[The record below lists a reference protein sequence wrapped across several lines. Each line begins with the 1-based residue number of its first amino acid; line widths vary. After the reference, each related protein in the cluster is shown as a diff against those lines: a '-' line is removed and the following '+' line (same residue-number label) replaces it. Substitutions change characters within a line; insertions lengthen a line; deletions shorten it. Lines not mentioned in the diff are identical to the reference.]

1 LAKRGPLW
9 LEFAVRTK
17 GAHGAYT
24 HASKS
29 ATAIAAK
36 IIGALETLEDI
47 PVPEAG
53 NLAAALDLAAPAIDR
68 AQGPGASKNTRRVT
82 VNPGVVRGGLK
93 VNMVASECTFEVD
106 IRLPIG
112 LDAPQILA
120 EVDKIVASYPEVT
133 YRTINYNPP
142 SWCPPDA
149 EMAQLVRGNAK
160 EIAGID
166 PTPIISLGGTDARLW
181 RYKDIPA
188 IVYGPSPTGMGSV
201 DEHVTV
207 EEFFHVVKCH
217 VLSAYDYM
225 SRPG

>member
-1 LAKRGPLW
+1 
-9 LEFAVRTK
+9 VRTK

-36 IIGALETLEDI
+36 VIGALEALEDI
-47 PVPEAG
+47 PVPEAR
-53 NLAAALDLAAPAIDR
+53 NLAAALDQAAAVVDR
-68 AQGPGASKNTRRVT
+68 AQGMGASRITRRVT

-93 VNMVASECTFEVD
+93 VNMIASDCTFEVD
-106 IRLPIG
+106 IRVPIG
-112 LDAPQILA
+112 IEVPQILA
-120 EVDKIVASYPEVT
+120 EVDKIVALYPEVS
-133 YRTINYNPP
+133 YRQLNYNPP

-149 EMAQLVRGNAK
+149 EMAQLVRANAK

-166 PTPIISLGGTDARLW
+166 PTPIVSLGGTDARLW
-181 RYKDIPA
+181 RCKDIPA

-207 EEFFHVVKCH
+207 DEFFHVLKCH
-217 VLSAYDYM
+217 ASPLTIT
-225 SRPG
+225 

>member
-1 LAKRGPLW
+1 
-9 LEFAVRTK
+9 V
-17 GAHGAYT
+17 
-24 HASKS
+24 
-29 ATAIAAK
+29 
-36 IIGALETLEDI
+36 
-47 PVPEAG
+47 
-53 NLAAALDLAAPAIDR
+53 
-68 AQGPGASKNTRRVT
+68 GASQITRRVT
-82 VNPGVVRGGLK
+82 INPGVVRGGLK
-93 VNMVASECTFEVD
+93 VNMVASDCVFEVD

-120 EVDKIVASYPEVT
+120 EVDKIVALYPEVT
-133 YRTINYNPP
+133 YRQINYNPP

-149 EMAQLVRGNAK
+149 EMAQLVRANAK

-166 PTPIISLGGTDARLW
+166 PTPIVSLGGTDARLW

-188 IVYGPSPTGMGSV
+188 IVYGPSPIGMGSV

-207 EEFFHVVKCH
+207 DEFFHVVKCH

>member
-1 LAKRGPLW
+1 
-9 LEFAVRTK
+9 V
-17 GAHGAYT
+17 H
-24 HASKS
+24 
-29 ATAIAAK
+29 
-36 IIGALETLEDI
+36 
-47 PVPEAG
+47 
-53 NLAAALDLAAPAIDR
+53 
-68 AQGPGASKNTRRVT
+68 
-82 VNPGVVRGGLK
+82 GGLK
-93 VNMVASECTFEVD
+93 VNMVASDCTFEVD
-106 IRLPIG
+106 IRVPIG

-120 EVDKIVASYPEVT
+120 EVDKIVALHPEVS
-133 YRTINYNPP
+133 YREINYNPP

-149 EMAQLVRGNAK
+149 EMAQLVRANAK

-166 PTPIISLGGTDARLW
+166 PTPIVSLGGTDARLW

-207 EEFFHVVKCH
+207 DEFFHVVKCH